1 MSRLFRVS
9 LGIALTM
16 VLLGGTAWTMA
27 LGQLSGE
34 SDVRVWID
42 QPMDESIVVTSSVA
56 ITAHVTHRTGVSE
69 SRVDV
74 DGSTVAT
81 VPLDGEPLELVEFDW
96 VPSTNG
102 THLIEV
108 YGSSGD
114 GWGTPASV
122 VVTVQIDGL
131 PDDTTTTIAE
141 TTTTV
146 GVTTTPTSTP
156 TTSPTTSP
164 TTTPTTVPTTT
175 CTFGVPSLTSP
186 VENADF
192 NIGGA
197 VATPVPFT
205 WGYSG
210 CTPGDLLFQIQLAND
225 PSFAGGTVIWT
236 TNTAS
241 TNATSVPITC
251 GDYWWRVRVR
261 APVVSNWSGVNAFT
275 VSNCQ

>member
-1 MSRLFRVS
+1 MSRLLRITF
-9 LGIALTM
+9 GITLTM
-16 VLLGGTAWTMA
+16 TLLAGTAWTMA

-42 QPMDESIVVTSSVA
+42 QPIDESTVVTSPVV
-56 ITAHVTHRTGVSE
+56 ITAHLTHRTGVAE
-69 SRVDV
+69 GQVDV
-74 DGSTVAT
+74 NGATVAT
-81 VPLDGEPLELVEFDW
+81 APLDGEPLELVEFNW
-96 VPSTNG
+96 VPASNG
-102 THLIEV
+102 THIIEV

-131 PDDTTTTIAE
+131 PDATTTTIAS
-141 TTTTV
+141 TTTTA
-146 GVTTTPTSTP
+146 GVTTTPTTP
-156 TTSPTTSP
+156 PTTSP

-175 CTFGVPSLTSP
+175 CTFGIPSLTSP

-192 NIGGA
+192 DIGGA
-197 VATPVPFT
+197 IATSVPFT
-205 WGYSG
+205 WSYSG

-236 TNTAS
+236 TNTGS

-261 APVVSNWSGVNAFT
+261 APVVTDWSGVNSFT
-275 VSNCQ
+275 VSNCP